1 MVFACIDGNLKEL
14 TLQPVV
20 KPLRERR
27 SMEARSRPGAGSD
40 MVKTG
45 EVTASM
51 RARARSLV
59 ADVALSQASSAAQR
73 TAAVEPRLQRVLAA
87 MAEERVGT
95 QHFASLTGYGHGD
108 QGRDVVDRVFAR
120 VLGAE
125 AAAVRLQFVSGTHA
139 IAAALFG
146 VLRPGDRLLSITGRP
161 YDTLEEV
168 IGLREQGQG
177 SLAEF
182 GVRYDELELT
192 PDGGINTAALD
203 QALEVPT
210 RMVLI
215 QRSCGYSWRP
225 SISVAEI
232 GRCCECIHASQPDC
246 VCFVDNCYGEL
257 VEEQEPPHVGADLI
271 AGSLIK
277 NLGGTIAPAG
287 GYVAGRSDLVEQAC
301 CRLTAPGIGREG
313 GTGFDLQRLV
323 LQGLFLA
330 PQMVAEALIGADLV
344 AGVFQRLGCAVQPAP
359 GAFRSDLIQAVRLG
373 SPEALKVVCRA
384 FQSMSPVGSYL
395 DPVPA
400 SMPGYASDLVMAG
413 GTFIDGSTSEFSA
426 DAPLRE
432 PFNLFVQGG
441 THRAHLSLALQEALA
456 ALDAAELRDLP
467 QTGASC

>member
-1 MVFACIDGNLKEL
+1 MTSGEGSAAARAFVASVARD
-14 TLQPVV
+14 LQP
-20 KPLRERR
+20 L
-27 SMEARSRPGAGSD
+27 
-40 MVKTG
+40 
-45 EVTASM
+45 
-51 RARARSLV
+51 
-59 ADVALSQASSAAQR
+59 
-73 TAAVEPRLQRVLAA
+73 AAVRTEQVQQRLERVLAA
-87 MAEERVGT
+87 LAAERVGT

-108 QGRDVVDRVFAR
+108 QGREVVDRVFAR

-125 AAAVRLQFVSGTHA
+125 AAAVRMQFVSGTHA

-168 IGLREQGQG
+168 IGLRDPGQG

-182 GVRYDELELT
+182 GVSYDEIELQA
-192 PDGGINTAALD
+192 DGSVDTTAVE
-203 QALEVPT
+203 QALERPC

-225 SISVAEI
+225 SIPVAEI
-232 GRCCECIHASQPDC
+232 GRLSELIHGRQPEC
-246 VCFVDNCYGEL
+246 VVFVDNCYGEL
-257 VEEQEPPHVGADLI
+257 VQEQEPTQVGADLI

-277 NLGGTIAPAG
+277 NLGGTIAPTG
-287 GYVAGRSDLVEQAC
+287 GYVAGRASLVEQAC

-344 AGVFQRLGCAVQPAP
+344 AGVFQRLGFAVNPAP
-359 GAFRSDLIQAVRLG
+359 GADRSDLIQAVRLG
-373 SPEALKVVCRA
+373 SPEALKLVCRA
-384 FQSMSPVGSYL
+384 FQACSPVGAYL

-432 PFNLFVQGG
+432 PYILYVQGG
-441 THRAHLSLALQEALA
+441 THRAHVQLALTRALA
-456 ALDAAELRDLP
+456 VLDAAGLIDLP
-467 QTGASC
+467 QTG

>member
-1 MVFACIDGNLKEL
+1 
-14 TLQPVV
+14 
-20 KPLRERR
+20 
-27 SMEARSRPGAGSD
+27 
-40 MVKTG
+40 MVKSG
-45 EVTASM
+45 NAGLSAEQ
-51 RARARSLV
+51 RAAELV
-59 ADVALSQASSAAQR
+59 AAVAKQQQGQADAR
-73 TAAVEPRLQRVLAA
+73 TAAVQQRLKRVLDALAA
-87 MAEERVGT
+87 ERVGT

-108 QGRDVVDRVFAR
+108 QGREVVDRVFAR

-125 AAAVRLQFVSGTHA
+125 SAAVRLQFVSGTHA

-146 VLRPGDRLLSITGRP
+146 VLRPGDRLLSMTGRP

-182 GVRYDELELT
+182 GVTYDELELT
-192 PDGGINTAALD
+192 PAGAVDLDGLERALD
-203 QALEVPT
+203 RPC

-225 SISVAEI
+225 SIDVAEI
-232 GRCCECIHASQPDC
+232 GRISALIHARQPDC
-246 VCFVDNCYGEL
+246 VVFVDNCYGEL
-257 VEEQEPPHVGADLI
+257 VQDREPTEVGADLI

-277 NLGGTIAPAG
+277 NLGGTITPTG
-287 GYVAGRSDLVEQAC
+287 GYVAGRAILVEQAC
-301 CRLTAPGIGREG
+301 CRLTAPGIGSEG

-344 AGVFQRLGCAVQPAP
+344 AGVFHQLGFPVNPAP
-359 GAFRSDLIQAVRLG
+359 GGERSDLIQAVQLG
-373 SPEALKVVCRA
+373 SPDALKLVCRA
-384 FQSMSPVGSYL
+384 FQACSPVGAYL

-432 PFNLFVQGG
+432 PYNLYVQGG
-441 THRAHLSLALQEALA
+441 THRTHIQLALTHALA
-456 ALDAAELRDLP
+456 VLDSAGLIDLP
-467 QTGASC
+467 QTG

>member
-1 MVFACIDGNLKEL
+1 MN
-14 TLQPVV
+14 Q
-20 KPLRERR
+20 R
-27 SMEARSRPGAGSD
+27 SSDQARDLVDA
-40 MVKTG
+40 
-45 EVTASM
+45 VTNDLGGVIQS
-51 RARARSLV
+51 
-59 ADVALSQASSAAQR
+59 R
-73 TAAVEPRLQRVLAA
+73 TAAVEQRLERVLEA
-87 MAEERVGT
+87 MAAERLGT

-108 QGRDVVDRVFAR
+108 QGREVVDRIFAR

-146 VLRPGDRLLSITGRP
+146 VLRPGDRLLSVTGRP

-182 GVRYDELELT
+182 GVRYDELALT
-192 PDGGINTAALD
+192 DAGAVDLDALDRALD
-203 QALEVPT
+203 QPC

-225 SISVAEI
+225 SISVEQI
-232 GRCCECIHASQPDC
+232 GALCARIHARQPEC

-257 VEEQEPPHVGADLI
+257 VEEQEPTQVGADLI

-277 NLGGTIAPAG
+277 NLGGTIAPTG
-287 GYVAGRSDLVEQAC
+287 GYVAGRAALVEQAC
-301 CRLTAPGIGREG
+301 CRLTAPGIGSEG

-344 AGVFQRLGCAVQPAP
+344 AGVFARLGYAVQPAA
-359 GAFRSDLIQAVRLG
+359 GGWRGDLIQAVCLG
-373 SPEALKVVCRA
+373 DPEALKVVCRA
-384 FQSMSPVGSYL
+384 FQGASPVGAYL

-400 SMPGYASDLVMAG
+400 AMPGYASDLVMAG

-432 PFNLFVQGG
+432 PFNLYVQGG
-441 THRAHLSLALQEALA
+441 THRAHIRLALVRALTALSEAGLV
-456 ALDAAELRDLP
+456 DLP
-467 QTGASC
+467 QTGTNT

>member
-1 MVFACIDGNLKEL
+1 M
-14 TLQPVV
+14 T
-20 KPLRERR
+20 
-27 SMEARSRPGAGSD
+27 S
-40 MVKTG
+40 G
-45 EVTASM
+45 EG
-51 RARARSLV
+51 
-59 ADVALSQASSAAQR
+59 SAAATAFVASVARDQQPL
-73 TAAVEPRLQRVLAA
+73 AAVRTEQVQQRLERVLAA
-87 MAEERVGT
+87 LAAERVGT

-108 QGRDVVDRVFAR
+108 QGREVVDRVFAR

-125 AAAVRLQFVSGTHA
+125 AAAVRMQFVSGTHA

-168 IGLREQGQG
+168 IGLRDPGQG

-182 GVRYDELELT
+182 GVSYDEIELQA
-192 PDGGINTAALD
+192 DGSVDTTAVE
-203 QALEVPT
+203 QALERPC

-225 SISVAEI
+225 SIPVAEI
-232 GRCCECIHASQPDC
+232 GRLCELIHGRQPEC
-246 VCFVDNCYGEL
+246 VVFVDNCYGEL
-257 VEEQEPPHVGADLI
+257 VQEQEPTQVGADLI

-277 NLGGTIAPAG
+277 NLGGTIAPTG
-287 GYVAGRSDLVEQAC
+287 GYVAGRASLVEQAC

-344 AGVFQRLGCAVQPAP
+344 AGVFQRLGFAVNPAP
-359 GAFRSDLIQAVRLG
+359 GADRSDLIQAVRLG
-373 SPEALKVVCRA
+373 SPEALKLVCRA
-384 FQSMSPVGSYL
+384 FQACSPVGAYL

-432 PFNLFVQGG
+432 PYILYVQGG
-441 THRAHLSLALQEALA
+441 THRAHVQLALTRALA
-456 ALDAAELRDLP
+456 VLDAAGLIDLP
-467 QTGASC
+467 QTG

>member
-1 MVFACIDGNLKEL
+1 MTRG
-14 TLQPVV
+14 
-20 KPLRERR
+20 
-27 SMEARSRPGAGSD
+27 EAKSA
-40 MVKTG
+40 VC
-45 EVTASM
+45 E
-51 RARARSLV
+51 RARHLVGQVLADQDEIAR
-59 ADVALSQASSAAQR
+59 QR
-73 TAAVEPRLQRVLAA
+73 TAGVASRLQRVLSAFAA
-87 MAEERVGT
+87 ERLGT

-108 QGRDVVDRVFAR
+108 QGRELVDRVFAR

-146 VLRPGDRLLSITGRP
+146 VLRPGDHLLSITGRP

-168 IGLREQGQG
+168 IGLRGRHQG
-177 SLAEF
+177 SLADF
-182 GVRYDELELT
+182 GIRYSELPLTASGGVDES
-192 PDGGINTAALD
+192 AL
-203 QALEVPT
+203 QRALEAPL

-225 SISVAEI
+225 SLSVSEI
-232 GRCCECIHASQPDC
+232 GRLCEVIHGRQPDC

-277 NLGGTIAPAG
+277 NLGGTIAPTG
-287 GYVAGRSDLVEQAC
+287 GYVAGRADLVEQAC
-301 CRLTAPGIGREG
+301 CRLTAPGIGSEG

-344 AGVFQRLGCAVQPAP
+344 AGVFQRLGFAVNP
-359 GAFRSDLIQAVRLG
+359 GPGDHRSDLIQAVQLG
-373 SPEALKVVCRA
+373 SSESLTLVCRA
-384 FQSMSPVGSYL
+384 LQACSPVGAYL

-400 SMPGYASDLVMAG
+400 AMPGYESELVMAG
-413 GTFIDGSTSEFSA
+413 GTFIDGSTSELSA

-432 PFNLFVQGG
+432 PFNLYWQGG
-441 THRAHLSLALQEALA
+441 THRAHVQLALTEALA
-456 ALDAAELRDLP
+456 ALDAAGRINLP
-467 QTGASC
+467 QTG